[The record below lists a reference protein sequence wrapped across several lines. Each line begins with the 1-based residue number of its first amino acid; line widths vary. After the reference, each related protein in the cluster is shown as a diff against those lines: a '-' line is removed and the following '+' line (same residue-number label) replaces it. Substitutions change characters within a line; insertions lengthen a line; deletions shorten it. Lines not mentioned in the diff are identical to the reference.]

1 MGTSRG
7 LTRYTP
13 TFPRTAGDHPIT
25 ARAIAQQIG
34 IIREGALEDGTATV
48 VTGERGRAG
57 PGLGACL
64 RSCWPGWRH
73 ESQHCLARIQA
84 LTFLTRLSTFAVGP
98 VCSAGD
104 DIRDWE
110 ELPPPQCKAAWD
122 AALAHRQVV
131 FARVTPAHKLM
142 IVEHAQGRGEVVA
155 VTGDGVNDA
164 PALKKADVGLAM
176 GIAGGC
182 WAQLQQQ
189 QQQQQQPCRAPPHP
203 LL

>member
-1 MGTSRG
+1 VELLAWLRHEQQHC
-7 LTRYTP
+7 LTTAQAH
-13 TFPRTAGDHPIT
+13 FPRTPLH
-25 ARAIAQQIG
+25 
-34 IIREGALEDGTATV
+34 L
-48 VTGERGRAG
+48 
-57 PGLGACL
+57 
-64 RSCWPGWRH
+64 SCPR
-73 ESQHCLARIQA
+73 CA
-84 LTFLTRLSTFAVGP
+84 
-98 VCSAGD
+98 AGD

-182 WAQLQQQ
+182 WAQLL
-189 QQQQQQPCRAPPHP
+189 QQQQPCRAPFHYLP
-203 LL
+203 LLPSIQPPLHRPHTALTPPPLCPLHPCLLTPQART